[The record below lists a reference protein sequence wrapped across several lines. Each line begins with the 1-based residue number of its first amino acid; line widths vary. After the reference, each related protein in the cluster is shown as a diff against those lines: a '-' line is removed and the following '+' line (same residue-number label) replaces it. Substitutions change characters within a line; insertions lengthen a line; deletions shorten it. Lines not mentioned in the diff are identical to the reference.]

1 MVHFILEC
9 LTFIFLKH
17 FSGCSQ
23 PTFFKGEKADDK
35 LSLLKHKWEKNIDLT
50 KRNCHI
56 NTISSW
62 YIDCEGKKVTVASAE
77 ISMANMFEIEKGS
90 REYDF
95 EVKKEKCE
103 EEKVVVSPLV
113 VIKISAVCYVLGKG
127 V

>member
-1 MVHFILEC
+1 M
-9 LTFIFLKH
+9 T
-17 FSGCSQ
+17 
-23 PTFFKGEKADDK
+23 K
-35 LSLLKHKWEKNIDLT
+35 L
-50 KRNCHI
+50 NCQI

-77 ISMANMFEIEKGS
+77 ISMANMFEIEEGS

-103 EEKVVVSPLV
+103 KEKVVVSPLV